1 MPEAVWYLV
10 DGATGR
16 VVSHLAAATP
26 PVLGGWPDRY
36 VIDPSPSA
44 DELATY
50 RAWLEAEL

>member
-1 MPEAVWYLV
+1 MPDAVWYLV

-16 VVSHLAAATP
+16 VVSHLAASTP

-44 DELATY
+44 EALASY